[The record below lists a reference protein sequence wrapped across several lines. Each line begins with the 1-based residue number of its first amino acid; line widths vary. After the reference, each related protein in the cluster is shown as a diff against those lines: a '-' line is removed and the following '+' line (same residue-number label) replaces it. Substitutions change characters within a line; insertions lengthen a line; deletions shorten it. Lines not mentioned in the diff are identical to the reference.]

1 MQELGTKFL
10 RSLVELFP
18 WFASFNAYALIPL
31 PIPALI
37 TGASAAAH
45 GFKAHP
51 RTLGDVAKRIAN
63 ALALFATLFLALLCL
78 WLILL
83 INSPPG
89 GSFLTFAIPALIV
102 FPLVA
107 CWLFGLVW
115 RLGYDL
121 GTLSAHIHA
130 ARWKSGHRAR

>member
-1 MQELGTKFL
+1 MQELSTKFL

-31 PIPALI
+31 LIPALI
-37 TGASAAAH
+37 IGASAAAN
-45 GFKAHP
+45 GFKAPP
-51 RTLGDVAKRIAN
+51 RTFGEIAVRIAK
-63 ALALFATLFLALLCL
+63 AFALFATLFLAMLSL
-78 WLILL
+78 WLIVL
-83 INSPPG
+83 INSLAG
-89 GSFLTFAIPALIV
+89 GSFLTFAIPTLIV

-121 GTLSAHIHA
+121 GLLSAHIQA
-130 ARWKSGHRAR
+130 ARWKSGRGAR